1 MVVRTE
7 TKTAEEKAIVYKRWK
22 SRGQETEKWGRK
34 SVMTEATKRQRKADS
49 Q

>member
-1 MVVRTE
+1 M
-7 TKTAEEKAIVYKRWK
+7 EKQRPGN
-22 SRGQETEKWGRK
+22 REKWGRK